1 MPEQEPNGDGP
12 APQHLAILTE
22 PPHEA
27 TTRIAQSV
35 RRLTEAVVTTSADP
49 ARLDEIADQIEALTD
64 PLTQHRREGSYRL
77 SAATREQG
85 IPYHFNPVIG
95 PANPYAP
102 PVEIEVVDGEVWAY
116 ATLSEV
122 YEGPPGYVHGGII
135 SLILDQ
141 TLGLANIVGGHP
153 GMTVSLEVRYRRP
166 TPLHVPLV
174 IHSRFSH
181 VEGRTIYSEGS
192 ITADDQTTVESTGV
206 FRTITPDRSR
216 QLFASQ
222 LET

>member
-1 MPEQEPNGDGP
+1 MAEQEPNGDGT
-12 APQHLAILTE
+12 APQRLAILTE

-27 TTRIAQSV
+27 QTRIAESV
-35 RRLTEAVVTTSADP
+35 RRLTEAVVTTATDP
-49 ARLDEIADQIEALTD
+49 ATLHEIADHLDRLTA
-64 PLTQHRREGSYRL
+64 PLTQQRREGSYRL
-77 SAATREQG
+77 GAATREQG

-116 ATLSEV
+116 ATLPEV

-181 VEGRTIYSEGS
+181 TEGRTIHSEGS
-192 ITADDQTTVESTGV
+192 ITAEGQTTVKAVGV

-216 QLFASQ
+216 QLFANR
-222 LET
+222 LDT